1 MSESQAR
8 IRQLEAELAQ
18 ARDLSARLAKAEAAL
33 SVIRPLPFSPSYL
46 SFCLLV
52 LLLIYFLNLFI
63 F

>member
-33 SVIRPLPFSPSYL
+33 SVIRLLPFSPSNL